1 MREAYA
7 AGVRDLAK
15 VASKKQPANR
25 VNCKIYQILLGTL
38 LKFAKQQSEKP

>member
-7 AGVRDLAK
+7 AGVRDFGESR
-15 VASKKQPANR
+15 VQEASKT
-25 VNCKIYQILLGTL
+25 VNCKIYRILLGTL